1 MARQE
6 SESEDNSSA
15 SESED
20 ELVKKKLTK
29 NMDRRKHQR
38 MWTLQEVT
46 KLVDGICEFGVGH
59 WTDIKRLSFASSA
72 YRTPI
77 DLRVPVFLQM
87 V

>member
-1 MARQE
+1 MCQE

-15 SESED
+15 SESEND
-20 ELVKKKLTK
+20 FIENKSTK
-29 NMDRRKHQR
+29 NVDRRKRQR